1 MKEYIIDNKKVEV
14 KSSNQFFYVTIDEK
28 KYDVYFESLFDREKP
43 KGKKHGL
50 DLSISYL
57 QEVDPTI
64 SDKTLDTIVN
74 AITEY
79 VNNNEDDE
87 QVFMKVR

>member
-1 MKEYIIDNKKVEV
+1 MKEYVIDNKKVEV
-14 KSSNQFFYVTIDEK
+14 KSSNQFFYVTINSK
-28 KYDVYFESLFDREKP
+28 KYDVYFKSLFDRERP
-43 KGKKHGL
+43 KGKKHGF

-64 SDKTLDTIVN
+64 SDETLDIIVN

-79 VNNNEDDE
+79 VNSNEDDE
-87 QVFMKVR
+87 QAFMKVR